1 MNYKYRLTENEEES
15 GLKGLRSQN
24 ELVLTGKGE
33 FDADKLLNILNDPKF
48 LGSVFVDESVGLKEL
63 KTKVFGDKPNA
74 PTTLKTNIKIYQE
87 NGKNL
92 YNEIEEKT
100 GKKFNKKDAVIKRD
114 KEQNIQF
121 IFPKYIMDNVKLVEE
136 YYEKEKSSDEKSK
149 QTDIEPTKIDDF
161 VIKFPISNRSTVEK
175 ILNNAKLVP
184 GEDYKLSKEMA
195 DDNSLRNTIKEIIRK
210 IQR

>member
-1 MNYKYRLTENEEES
+1 MKYRYQLTEQDEET

-24 ELVLTGKGE
+24 ELVLTAKGK
-33 FDADKLLNILNDPKF
+33 FDADSILNILNDPKF

-63 KTKVFGDKPNA
+63 KTKVFGDKPNV

-161 VIKFPISNRSTVEK
+161 TIRFPISNRSTVEK
-175 ILNNAKLVP
+175 ILNNAKLVS

-210 IQR
+210 IQK